1 MHKFESKGLCIALLL
16 AVFWLSAHP
25 AAAQSTIAT
34 VPSTDVVSANNVYL
48 EFDFIS
54 HYASHHNGGFQ
65 TYEQRAV
72 VGVGHNV
79 EVGANVLYTDGF
91 GVNQPIEIQPGLKW
105 RFYQNEGQG
114 VAASVGGMLYAPVT
128 HRGGTDTFLMLYAMV
143 SKKVMGKFGPR
154 LTGGGYALVG
164 RNQGAGPRGGV
175 IAAYEQP
182 LVPRVSFVMDW
193 SSGANRFGYVTPG
206 LSFAT
211 TKRSL
216 LFTGYS
222 IGNQGRGNNAFFTYY
237 GITF

>member
-1 MHKFESKGLCIALLL
+1 MKNFASSGLYTSLLI
-16 AVFWLSAHP
+16 AVFLLSVHTAL
-25 AAAQSTIAT
+25 AQSTIAT

-54 HYASHHNGGFQ
+54 HYASHHESGFQ
-65 TYEQRAV
+65 SYVPRAV
-72 VGVGHNV
+72 VGVGHEV

-91 GVNQPIEIQPGLKW
+91 GVNQPIEIQPALKW

-114 VAASVGGMLYAPVT
+114 VAASAGGMLYAPVT
-128 HRGGTDTFLMLYAMV
+128 HRGGTDTFIMLYAVV
-143 SKKVMGKFGPR
+143 SKKVAGKFGPR

-164 RNQGAGPRGGV
+164 RNEGTGPRGGV

-182 LVPRVSFVMDW
+182 LVPRVGFAVDW

-222 IGNQGRGNNAFFTYY
+222 IGNQGRRNNAFFTYY

>member
-1 MHKFESKGLCIALLL
+1 MHKFESKGLCITLLL
-16 AVFWLSAHP
+16 AVFWLGAHP

-91 GVNQPIEIQPGLKW
+91 GVNQPLEIQPGLKW

-143 SKKVMGKFGPR
+143 SKKVAGKFGPR

-164 RNQGAGPRGGV
+164 RNEGAGPRGGV